1 MGKNCRRSW
10 LNSRSTSTAV
20 YPKKMADEYGD
31 VLFSMVNVGRLLK
44 LNAEDSLRLTNQ
56 KFHRRF
62 AYIEEVLA
70 RQGKTPD
77 QVSLEEMDRLWDEAK
92 KLEGT

>member
-1 MGKNCRRSW
+1 
-10 LNSRSTSTAV
+10 
-20 YPKKMADEYGD
+20 MADEYGD

-70 RQGKTPD
+70 RQGKNTGSGFAGRNGS
-77 QVSLEEMDRLWDEAK
+77 SL
-92 KLEGT
+92 G